1 MNKLVHEIET
11 LRSKIDALRKHGLK
25 ETPTRTIV
33 ILPLLEALGWDVRDP
48 DEVQEEF
55 PTVDGKSVDYG
66 LKLNKECVLL
76 IEAKP
81 LDDPLT
87 DVKAITQIVNYANSD
102 GIVWCILTNGLAWKV
117 YKSIENCPAPEKL
130 MYEVSID
137 PRDSEGMSVQ
147 QIAEQMWRFSRE
159 QTAKGALDTL
169 GEQTFTDGKVRKA
182 LDRIMAA
189 APRSFLNV
197 VREAASDQTIT
208 PQQIKES
215 LARIWAE
222 NLAATPSAAA
232 DLSIRKADEEEV
244 TFRRSRGA
252 KKARTTR
259 RENATRISV
268 SYDESHHTADK
279 PQEVLALF
287 RAIERTC
294 LSLKPGD
301 IERRCLKMTVN
312 YLCGKGIFC
321 CVELQKGGIKV
332 CLKLKHSRLENPP
345 SFARD
350 VSGVGH
356 YGVGDLQ
363 LAINNMAQLAEATP
377 LIRMSLEGQLVS
389 GR

>member
-1 MNKLVHEIET
+1 MNKLVQEIER
-11 LRSKIDALRKHGLK
+11 LRSKIDALRKHRLK

-81 LDDPLT
+81 FDDPLT

-117 YKSIENCPAPEKL
+117 YKSIENCPAPDKL

-137 PRDSEGMSVQ
+137 PRDSEGMSVH
-147 QIAEQMWRFSRE
+147 QIAQQMWRFSRE
-159 QTAKGALDTL
+159 EIAKGALDTL

-197 VREAASDQTIT
+197 VREAAGDQTIA

-232 DLSIRKADEEEV
+232 DLSIRKADEEEG
-244 TFRRSRGA
+244 TSRRSRGA
-252 KKARTTR
+252 KKAWITR
-259 RENATRISV
+259 REKATATSA
-268 SYDESHHTADK
+268 SSDESHHTAGK

-287 RAIERTC
+287 RAVERVC

>member
-66 LKLNKECVLL
+66 LKLNKKCVLL

-81 LDDPLT
+81 FDDPLT

-232 DLSIRKADEEEV
+232 DLSIRKADEEEA
-244 TFRRSRGA
+244 TSRRSRGA
-252 KKARTTR
+252 NKARTTR

-287 RAIERTC
+287 RAIERIC

-301 IERRCLKMTVN
+301 IERRCKKMTVN
-312 YLCGKGIFC
+312 YLCGKAIFC